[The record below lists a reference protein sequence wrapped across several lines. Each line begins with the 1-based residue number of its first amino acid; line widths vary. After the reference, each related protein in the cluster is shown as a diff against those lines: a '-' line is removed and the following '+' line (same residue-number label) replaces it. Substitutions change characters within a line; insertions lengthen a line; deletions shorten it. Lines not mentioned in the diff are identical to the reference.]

1 MELLKLLLQITSVA
15 MEIHQLAFACK
26 FQHIISLPRI
36 AKNIVKKC
44 NKNKMQ
50 KEHRWLDEHPNGWHG
65 HQSVKTAYVTKNSSF
80 ITDVTRVSPTKLVVN
95 VTDKFKRQ
103 KKKIYSDRTTKDL
116 SELKIG
122 QPVRMRSTTAQ
133 GKKWTYGTCVDTIG
147 KRSYS
152 VEVNNRQY
160 RRNLRDLRLQ
170 RNP

>member
-15 MEIHQLAFACK
+15 MEIHQFAFACK
-26 FQHIISLPRI
+26 FEYIISLPRI
-36 AKNIVKKC
+36 LWKKC

-65 HQSVKTAYVTKNSSF
+65 HQSVTTAYVTKNSSF
-80 ITDVTRVSPTKLVVN
+80 ITNVTRVSPTKLVVN

-116 SELKIG
+116 SELEIG
-122 QPVRMRSTTAQ
+122 QPVKMRATTAQ